1 MNMKRM
7 ADTLRVIY
15 DISHHFYD
23 IFHVFMERCRSRG
36 ICRGNDYVGFAG
48 NFRNKETNCFFYPV
62 ILFKHNRVPGITGN
76 PLCEDVL
83 AMFIL
88 FIFQFQTNGTP

>member
-7 ADTLRVIY
+7 TDTLRVIY
-15 DISHHFYD
+15 DISHHIYD

-48 NFRNKETNCFFYPV
+48 NFRKKET
-62 ILFKHNRVPGITGN
+62 T
-76 PLCEDVL
+76 
-83 AMFIL
+83 
-88 FIFQFQTNGTP
+88 